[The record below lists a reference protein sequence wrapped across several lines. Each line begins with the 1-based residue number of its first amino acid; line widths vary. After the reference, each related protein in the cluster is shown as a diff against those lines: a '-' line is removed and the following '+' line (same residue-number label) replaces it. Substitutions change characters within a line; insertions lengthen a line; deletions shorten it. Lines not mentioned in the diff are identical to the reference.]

1 MRAQCAGNE
10 PAFEDELCVTAML
23 LLLGDCGGVTDFCAC
38 VLQRFAVLKHSGD
51 VTRNT
56 HHILQAVYARTAA
69 CLNLF
74 STQSSVMIR
83 RRRSRRRR
91 KRRARRHSQ
100 RRVARAR
107 CLSRAARWRSA
118 AAARAPAATRWPR
131 PSTSPISATSASR
144 SAPRS
149 RRSLRVRRRCS
160 AKATSASGQCECGGT
175 IVTKHAC
182 AELASNR
189 QCASKLRLLHG

>member
-1 MRAQCAGNE
+1 
-10 PAFEDELCVTAML
+10 ML

-51 VTRNT
+51 VTRNI

-83 RRRSRRRR
+83 RRPSRRRR
-91 KRRARRHSQ
+91 RKWRVRRHSR

-107 CLSRAARWRSA
+107 CRSRAARWRSGD
-118 AAARAPAATRWPR
+118 AARAPAATRWPR
-131 PSTSPISATSASR
+131 PSTSQTSATSAAR

-160 AKATSASGQCECGGT
+160 AKATSASGQCECDGAIAIKKT
-175 IVTKHAC
+175 FMCRVSIKQAVC
-182 AELASNR
+182 
-189 QCASKLRLLHG
+189 